1 MSDNG
6 KLRWNSTGER
16 ASQRVYSLRKI
27 TVSYEGQD
35 ENIII
40 KPPNVS
46 TRGMFVNTSR
56 TFPEGA
62 VLNVC
67 FELALSNAEIKTRCE
82 VRYCQP
88 GIGVGVEFIGLSADA
103 RELIEREIELNSGKL
118 RRERLR
124 RKAARRRSSRK
135 RKKRQT

>member
-6 KLRWNSTGER
+6 KLRWSSTGER

-27 TVSYEGQD
+27 TISYEGQD

-56 TFPEGA
+56 AFPEGA

-67 FELALSNAEIKTRCE
+67 FELALSNAEIQTRCE

-88 GIGVGVEFIGLSADA
+88 GIGVGVEFIGLNADA

-118 RRERLR
+118 RRERF
-124 RKAARRRSSRK
+124 RKKRVRRRSSRK

>member
-1 MSDNG
+1 MNENG
-6 KLRWNSTGER
+6 KLRWKSTGAR

-27 TVSYEGQD
+27 AISYEGQD

-46 TRGMFVNTSR
+46 TRGMFINTSR

-67 FELALSNAEIKTRCE
+67 FELALSNAEIQTRCE

-88 GIGVGVEFIGLSADA
+88 GIGVGVEFIGLSAEA
-103 RELIEREIELNSGKL
+103 RELIEQEIESNTGKL
-118 RRERLR
+118 KRQRLGKKGVQQGTTRRR
-124 RKAARRRSSRK
+124 RK
-135 RKKRQT
+135 RQA